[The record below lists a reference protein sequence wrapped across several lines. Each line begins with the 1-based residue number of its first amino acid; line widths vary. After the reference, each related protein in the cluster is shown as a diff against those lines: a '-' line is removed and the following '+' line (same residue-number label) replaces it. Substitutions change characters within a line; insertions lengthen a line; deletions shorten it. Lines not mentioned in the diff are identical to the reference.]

1 MDDTDYP
8 VPVVF
13 FCRTLGSLVAACG
26 LPHTALTGPLGRGD
40 SAVSQLLNGRLRR
53 PPQWETVA
61 RVLECCRA
69 HRAGRPPLHH
79 TFDPAFWRQLHHQM
93 VTLTERE
100 RERPAPRR
108 RRASAPA
115 FRPVEAVPE
124 DFAEAVDVLVG
135 GRPGLEGI
143 AEELL
148 APLRLGGA
156 APVGTEHLLRG
167 FAARVRAHHGTTRT
181 ALLCAADRVILVTAF
196 CEAVATSGLH
206 HGLEPAA
213 TYADFDGDVVTE
225 LTRFPLGSTRV
236 RAPADIREDVLRAY
250 SSAADL
256 VYGAVDPPY
265 DKTADLVRRAWR
277 RYEAL
282 LSDAVHECPEL
293 RLTSAPDDPPEALDP
308 APRPVPR
315 GLSELAAKLDEFAGQ
330 TPPAHRLLR
339 EPLAVAEDAG
349 PVPPSLRDGY
359 LDPAYRLAGEG
370 ARPGDLARES
380 WWRTRPPR
388 DDLAGFLAAHFLTD
402 DAGRAPLLVLGHPG
416 AGKSLLTRLLTARLP
431 PTEFTCLRVE
441 LRHAPAGGGL
451 AAHLAAELQRTA
463 PARSSATEALPRV
476 LLLDGLDELLQALAG
491 RPEPDEGRRLLAEVE
506 EFQSA
511 ETLAGRPT
519 LVVVTSR
526 TLAAARMLSPRRGT
540 VIHLEPFD
548 DARIRE
554 WVAAWNARNRRWFAA
569 REVQP
574 LAAELLRSYGEL
586 ACQPLLLLMLA
597 LYDASDN
604 ALRAAAGAGFG
615 RLELYERL
623 LTAFIRRQL
632 AKQGGPLPEAEHV
645 AAVEEEFLRLSV
657 LALGMFRRH
666 RRSLTAREAI
676 ADLGAY
682 PGPETGT
689 GAPGGSPGAPD
700 APTGAA
706 PAPVPG
712 GPLLFGRFFFVR
724 AARPEGAGEED
735 QSYEFLH
742 ATFGEFLLA
751 RLLATELRALAGRGE
766 DTRLRP
772 LLAHVPLG
780 DHPEVLAAVAEL
792 VRPADPAA
800 LAHHLGAHLRASLA
814 GVPGRLQPPRRVATY
829 TANLALLAVRL
840 RPGITAS
847 ALLGTADPVGR
858 WRACARLWQACLT
871 ETSWAALS
879 RHIHPAP
886 HPRSPDLRL
895 GGPPDAVPSPWELP
909 ARSRPE
915 ARPLRDQLADLA
927 RDARVRHEP
936 ALARAL
942 HALAPLA
949 ERLPALFET
958 EGGQD
963 PRHSAAH
970 AVVSLLTDRPVP
982 YEEIPPLL
990 QPLPPEQLA
999 PALDTFVRHF
1009 AAAAPALPPDTVTAV
1024 LSQLARGRFAQATTP
1039 AHRALLAA
1047 TGNPLPPRPRPS
1059 EA

>member
-53 PPQWETVA
+53 PPRWETVA
-61 RVLECCRA
+61 RVLECCHA

-100 RERPAPRR
+100 RPVPRPRR
-108 RRASAPA
+108 GSTPA
-115 FRPVEAVPE
+115 FRPAEAVPE

-196 CEAVATSGLH
+196 CEAVGTSGLH
-206 HGLEPAA
+206 HGAEFAS
-213 TYADFDGDVVTE
+213 THGDFDGDVVTE
-225 LTRFPLGSTRV
+225 LSRVTLGSTRV
-236 RAPADIREDVLRAY
+236 RAPADIREDILRAY
-250 SSAADL
+250 SFAADL

-265 DKTADLVRRAWR
+265 DETADLVRRAWH

-282 LSDAVHECPEL
+282 LSDALHECPEL
-293 RLTSAPDDPPEALDP
+293 RLTSATDDPPEALDP

-315 GLSELAAKLDEFAGQ
+315 GLSELAALLEEFTGNPA
-330 TPPAHRLLR
+330 PAHRLLH
-339 EPLAVAEDAG
+339 EPLAAAEDAG
-349 PVPPSLRDGY
+349 PVPPRLRDGY

-370 ARPGDLARES
+370 ARPGDLARED

-388 DDLAGFLAAHFLTD
+388 DDLDAFLAAHFLTD
-402 DAGRAPLLVLGHPG
+402 DASRAPLLVLGHPG
-416 AGKSLLTRLLTARLP
+416 SGKSLLTRLLAARLP
-431 PTEFTCLRVE
+431 AAEFTCLRLE
-441 LRHAPAGGGL
+441 LRHAPPGSL
-451 AAHLAAELQRTA
+451 APYLAAELHRTA
-463 PARSSATEALPRV
+463 PPAPVAGTDVPPRV
-476 LLLDGLDELLQALAG
+476 LLLDGLDELLQAGADRPDAADG
-491 RPEPDEGRRLLAEVE
+491 RQLMLQIE

-511 ETLAGRPT
+511 ETLAGRP
-519 LVVVTSR
+519 LVAVVTSR
-526 TLAAARMLSPRRGT
+526 TLAGARMFSPRRGT

-548 DARIRE
+548 DARIRA
-554 WVAAWNARNRRWFAA
+554 WVAAWNTRQKRWFVAH
-569 REVQP
+569 EVQP
-574 LAAELLRSYGEL
+574 LDRDLLRPYGEL

-615 RLELYERL
+615 RLGLYERL

-632 AKQGGPLPEAEHV
+632 AKQSGPLPEEEQRT
-645 AAVEEEFLRLSV
+645 AVEGEFLRLSV
-657 LALGMFRRH
+657 LAFGMFRRH
-666 RRSLTAREAI
+666 RQSLTAREAA
-676 ADLGAY
+676 ADLSAG
-682 PGPETGT
+682 PGP
-689 GAPGGSPGAPD
+689 AHA
-700 APTGAA
+700 
-706 PAPVPG
+706 VPG
-712 GPLLFGRFFFVR
+712 PVLFGRFFFVR
-724 AARPEGAGEED
+724 TSRREGEGEED

-742 ATFGEFLLA
+742 ATFGEFLVA
-751 RLLATELRALAGRGE
+751 RLLAAELRALAEGGD

-780 DHPEVLAAVAEL
+780 DHPEVLSAVAEL
-792 VRPADPAA
+792 VRSRDPAA
-800 LAHHLGAHLRASLA
+800 LVHALGAHLRASLD
-814 GVPGRLQPPRRVATY
+814 GVPGRPQSPHRVATY
-829 TANLALLAVRL
+829 TANLVLLAVRL
-840 RPGITAS
+840 RPGLTAS

-858 WRACARLWQACLT
+858 WRACTRLWHACLT

-879 RHIHPAP
+879 RHVHPAP
-886 HPRSPDLRL
+886 HPREADLRL
-895 GGPPDAVPSPWELP
+895 GRPPDTAPPAWELP
-909 ARSRPE
+909 ARARRAE
-915 ARPLRDQLADLA
+915 RPLRDQLADLA
-927 RDARVRHEP
+927 RDARLRHEP

-942 HALAPLA
+942 HALAPLVD
-949 ERLPALFET
+949 RLPALFEA
-958 EGGQD
+958 ESAEE

-970 AVVSLLTDRPVP
+970 AMISLLTDHPVP

-1009 AAAAPALPPDTVTAV
+1009 VAAAPALPPRTVAKV
-1024 LSQLARGRFAQATTP
+1024 LSQLTTGRFTKATTR
-1039 AHRALLAA
+1039 AHQTLLADIPHPA
-1047 TGNPLPPRPRPS
+1047 VGEPPTADGPGHRKSSPS
-1059 EA
+1059 GA